1 MEKRGREPTPE
12 QLADADT
19 DASPLP
25 VVSRGRRCCCG
36 GGGQASPSSLRPP
49 PPPPIR
55 CIALWIEPP
64 LRAGTE
70 KGTSSKL

>member
-19 DASPLP
+19 DSSPLP
-25 VVSRGRRCCCG
+25 AVRRAGRCGG
-36 GGGQASPSSLRPP
+36 GGGQASPSSLR
-49 PPPPIR
+49 PPPIR

-64 LRAGTE
+64 LRVRTE
-70 KGTSSKL
+70 KRTSS